1 MDRVSFKQTRTF
13 VRGLVLRGALGL
25 ATIAAIAC
33 STPADDGKDA
43 GSTGGDTSTGT
54 PSALSCG
61 HEKVKGLDYKAV
73 VGVLN
78 ESGSPVENNE
88 VVKISVSSL
97 STGQFQDT
105 RFIVTNNASPA
116 TASELRITK
125 VEVKYTVPALPAQDG
140 DKPGFECLVGL
151 GGDKRASCAGYD
163 FGLVVPPDYECAK
176 AGDKAHT
183 QTEIF
188 VRFNKP
194 ADNVARAATLRI
206 DYLLDDAK
214 TAGSTTLFLAT
225 GVGQPK
231 ITVSPQ
237 QLDFGTV
244 KLGAS
249 APDKVT
255 ALNVGDAPLLITQ
268 IDFAPNDSKAFELQ
282 VGENTWKGGTIAKFE
297 PPLTL
302 AKSAGQALKVKFTA
316 LDGAVHATT
325 MKIFSNDA
333 NSPTTVQLLANK
345 NVPCLKVQPYPTL
358 NFGNVVLGGANKKK
372 LALSSCGTEEVEVT
386 GLDLLKDTGDVFKVG
401 AITALG
407 GKPIGKD
414 NPLKIGKNDTVD
426 VLVTCTPVS
435 ENKDPAGKAQPY
447 TAQIAVADNT
457 IDPAKTVAL
466 LCQGTNVACPTAIIG
481 TESEEIVPQGQI
493 MLKGSGS
500 VALEPYAVTKWKWEV
515 LKQPAGTDG
524 YLFYP
529 QTYAVAP
536 CKSDGTCPTLAPEA
550 KAADVVFG
558 IPTYHKADS
567 KLYVQANV
575 AGEYTF
581 KLSVWDDANNPSC
594 NSATVTINVVPDTGI
609 HIELL
614 WDTPLDTDKKDS
626 GNDAGS
632 DLDLHFTH
640 PSATAGKTC
649 KTPAELCPNGK
660 PCACQPDLDLDGA
673 GDPWFEATFDCYW
686 FNANPKWGSLTLNAD
701 DPGLDLDDTDGA
713 GPENLNLA
721 TPENSTK
728 YSVGVHY
735 WDAHNYGDSTAT
747 VNIYILGMQKASVM
761 QLMHECDMWWVSQ
774 IDWPSGDLLDVP
786 GANLKN
792 GSSGKITPKYGSK
805 LATSLNG
812 RCKLAK

>member
-1 MDRVSFKQTRTF
+1 MSGHSFNKTRTF
-13 VRGLVLRGALGL
+13 VGSSLRHGALGL
-25 ATIAAIAC
+25 AAIAAVAC
-33 STPADDGKDA
+33 SNPPDDGKDA
-43 GSTGGDTSTGT
+43 GSTGGDTTTGT

-61 HEKVKGLDYKAV
+61 HQKVKGLDYKAV
-73 VGVLN
+73 VSVLN
-78 ESGSPVENNE
+78 DSGGPVENNE

-97 STGQFQDT
+97 SAGQFQDT
-105 RFIVTNNASPA
+105 GFKVTNNASPA

-125 VEVKYTVPALPAQDG
+125 VEVKYSVPPAPASDG

-151 GGDKRASCAGYD
+151 GGDKRTPCAGYD
-163 FGLVVPPDYECAK
+163 FGLLVPPDYECSK

-194 ADNVARAATLRI
+194 ADSLARAATLRI
-206 DYLLDDAK
+206 DYLLDDNK
-214 TAGSTTLFLAT
+214 TAGSTTVILT
-225 GVGQPK
+225 TNVGQAK
-231 ITVSPQ
+231 ISVSPQ

-244 KLGAS
+244 KVGAS
-249 APDKVT
+249 AEKVAK
-255 ALNVGDAPLLITQ
+255 ALNVGDAPLLISQ
-268 IDFAPNDSKAFELQ
+268 IDFAPNDSKAFELK
-282 VGENTWKGGTIAKFE
+282 VGENTYPGGKVVLFE
-297 PPLTL
+297 PPLKL
-302 AKSAGQALKVKFTA
+302 EKSAGLDLPVKFLA
-316 LDGAVHATT
+316 NDGAVHAST
-325 MKIFSNDA
+325 MKIYSNDPS
-333 NSPTTVQLLANK
+333 SPTTVQLLANK

-358 NFGNVVLGGANKKK
+358 NFGNVVLGAANKKK

-386 GLDLLKDTGDVFKVG
+386 GLDLLKDTGGVFTLG
-401 AITALG
+401 AIAVLG

-414 NPLKIGKNDTVD
+414 NPLKIAKNDVVD

-435 ENKDPAGKAQPY
+435 ENKDPSGKIQPY

-466 LCQGTNVACPTAIIG
+466 LCQGTNVACPTAII
-481 TESEEIVPQGQI
+481 EAENEEIVPQGQI
-493 MLKGSGS
+493 LLKGSGS
-500 VALEPYAVTKWKWEV
+500 VALEPHAVTAWKWEV
-515 LKQPAGTDG
+515 LKQPPGTDG

-529 QTYAVAP
+529 QALASAA
-536 CKSDGTCPTLAPEA
+536 CKSDGTCPTLSPNA

-575 AGEYTF
+575 AGEYAF
-581 KLSVWDDANNPSC
+581 KLSVVDDGNNQSC
-594 NSATVTINVVPDTGI
+594 NAATVTINVVPDTGI

-614 WDTPLDTDKKDS
+614 WDTPLDVDKKDT

-686 FNANPKWGSLTLNAD
+686 FNANPKWGSLTLNANH
-701 DPGLDLDDTDGA
+701 PGLDLDDTDGA

-747 VNIYILGMQKASVM
+747 VTIYILGTQKASVT